1 MEFKMKKLEKE
12 QLKIA
17 NKFFK
22 EIKFYMARS
31 ALQGYMGEVY
41 VDNLENP
48 NFSFVLIERFC
59 FIDGDSN
66 NEMAEFALANI
77 DEYYK
82 VIIANENWFEKI
94 EKVYNDNY
102 ETDYRFSI
110 RKDTRFDKEKLLNY
124 IAELDDDY
132 EIKIINEEMYK
143 RIKETD
149 SWVTNLGMSVDYE
162 KYGIGFC
169 AINKQN
175 EIVAIV
181 TSDMVYDDGI
191 EINIKVKDTER
202 QKGIATAI
210 SASIILE
217 CIKRNIYPSWDAAN
231 TNSIGLAE
239 KLGYERDSEY
249 KIYKINRN

>member
-1 MEFKMKKLEKE
+1 MELKMQKLEKE

-17 NKFFK
+17 SKFFK
-22 EIKFYMARS
+22 ETKFYMCKT

-41 VDNLENP
+41 VDDIENP
-48 NFSFVLIERFC
+48 KFSFAFVERFC

-66 NEMAEFALANI
+66 SELAENALANI
-77 DEYYK
+77 DKYYK

-94 EKVYNDNY
+94 EKVYNNSI
-102 ETDYRFSI
+102 TDYRNAI
-110 RKDTRFDKEKLLNY
+110 KKDTIFDKEKLLNY
-124 IAELDDDY
+124 INSLDSEY
-132 EIKIINEEMYK
+132 EIKNINKDLYV

-149 SWVTNLGMSVDYE
+149 SWVTNLGMTVNYE
-162 KYGIGFC
+162 EYGIGFC
-169 AINKQN
+169 AINKKD

-191 EINIKVKDTER
+191 EINIKVKETER
-202 QKGIATAI
+202 KKGIATAL

-231 TNSIGLAE
+231 SNSLNLAR
-239 KLGYERDSEY
+239 KLGYEYDYEY
-249 KIYKINRN
+249 KIYKINQI